1 MALDEV
7 ARENLRREL
16 RPASPSNAS
25 ITVET
30 RVSNLL
36 PSGDDD
42 SYVRGGGTLSTCT
55 AGFTVRHRVTEELGV
70 ATAHHCAD
78 SAQRLYSNHSVD
90 GGSALVNRKV
100 RGNTN
105 YGDVAWYDD
114 GAFVASLQFYYNWN
128 AKRYVTA
135 VWSPRT
141 GVDACKFGKTTG
153 VTCDTTY
160 KLNTTR
166 GSYKGLVA
174 THRDKAD
181 GGDSGGPW
189 YWGSTAYGIHSG
201 YAYIAPFTRD
211 QFTPAS
217 NLPSAMNVEV
227 RR

>member
-160 KLNTTR
+160 ELNTTR
-166 GSYKGLVA
+166 GSSRVSWLPIATRRTVA
-174 THRDKAD
+174 TAEVPGTGAARPTESIPA
-181 GGDSGGPW
+181 
-189 YWGSTAYGIHSG
+189 
-201 YAYIAPFTRD
+201 TR
-211 QFTPAS
+211 TSP
-217 NLPSAMNVEV
+217 PSRGTSSLRRPTCPV
-227 RR
+227 R